1 MCGRASLTKT
11 EKELE
16 ERFQAAFYTEDLER
30 YRPLPSFNIAPTHF
44 HPILSS
50 EDTDHFKYMKWGL
63 IPSWANDAKIGPKM
77 INARVETLLEKPM
90 FKSALQYR
98 RCLVPIDGFYE
109 WKIISNKD
117 KKPFHQSEEK
127 QWIDLDMNIETAMS
141 MIKPYPSELMS
152 AYPVS
157 SKVNSV
163 ANNVEELI
171 KIQKPENTLF

>member
-1 MCGRASLTKT
+1 MM
-11 EKELE
+11 KELHD
-16 ERFQAAFYTEDLER
+16 RMPA
-30 YRPLPSFNIAPTHF
+30 
-44 HPILSS
+44 IL
-50 EDTDHFKYMKWGL
+50 
-63 IPSWANDAKIGPKM
+63 
-77 INARVETLLEKPM
+77 
-90 FKSALQYR
+90 
-98 RCLVPIDGFYE
+98 
-109 WKIISNKD
+109 
-117 KKPFHQSEEK
+117 HQSEEK